1 MIPVLLVSG
10 EIDRFLML
18 EAVLSEHGF
27 TVNRAVS
34 GSMAISGIM
43 EGNHDLIIA
52 DEQLSDMTGME
63 LAKIVVRQSPMTSL
77 ALVSTLPDKDFHQS
91 GEGLGILMQ
100 LSFEPGQDEA
110 EKLIGSFKHVLNL
123 SGKIV

>member
-18 EAVLSEHGF
+18 EAVLSEHGLK
-27 TVNRAVS
+27 VIWADS
-34 GSMAISGIM
+34 GSKALSKLKD
-43 EGNHDLIIA
+43 EHHDLMIA